1 MRQQKNKE
9 KDYYDG
15 QPVNQPYHIA
25 RAIAA
30 LAADEKNHGTLRED
44 FTQLV

>member
-9 KDYYDG
+9 KDYYNG
-15 QPVNQPYHIA
+15 QPVNKPYHIA

-30 LAADEKNHGTLRED
+30 LAADEKNHGILQED
-44 FTQLV
+44 FAQSV